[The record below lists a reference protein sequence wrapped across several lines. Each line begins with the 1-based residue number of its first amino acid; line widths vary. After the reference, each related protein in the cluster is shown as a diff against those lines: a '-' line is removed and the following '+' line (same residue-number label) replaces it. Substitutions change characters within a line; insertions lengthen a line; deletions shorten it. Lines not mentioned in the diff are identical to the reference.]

1 MYMWWNILKEDKQP
15 LGPITEY
22 HGTLNLKKVLK
33 EGIRGN
39 STKKRSNR
47 HIPEELKDAEYIVYT
62 AEDKDEVIQF
72 IKRRAKELQIDEKE
86 IGVVG
91 IRGET
96 LSKPIL
102 HDDIIMNTKVFVREG
117 NIPAQYL
124 TTVNIS

>member
-1 MYMWWNILKEDKQP
+1 MYMWWNILKEDKQS

-22 HGTLNLKKVLK
+22 HGTLDLKNVLK

-39 STKKRSNR
+39 SPKKRSNR
-47 HIPEELKDAEYIVYT
+47 HIPKELKDVDLIVYT
-62 AEDKDEVIQF
+62 AEDKDEVIEY
-72 IKRRAKELQIDEKE
+72 IKQRAKDLQIDEKE

-91 IRGET
+91 VRGET
-96 LSKPIL
+96 LSKPII
-102 HDDIIMNTKVFVREG
+102 HEDSIMNTTVFVREG

>member
-1 MYMWWNILKEDKQP
+1 MWWNILKEDNQP

-39 STKKRSNR
+39 STKKRSKR

-91 IRGET
+91 VRGET

-102 HDDIIMNTKVFVREG
+102 HDDIIMNTTVFVREG

>member
-22 HGTLNLKKVLK
+22 HGTLDLKNVLK

-39 STKKRSNR
+39 SPKKRSNR
-47 HIPEELKDAEYIVYT
+47 HIPKELKDVDLIVYT
-62 AEDKDEVIQF
+62 AEDKDEVIEY
-72 IKRRAKELQIDEKE
+72 IKQRAKDLQIDEKE

-91 IRGET
+91 VRGET
-96 LSKPIL
+96 LSKPII
-102 HDDIIMNTKVFVREG
+102 HEDSIMNTTVFVREG